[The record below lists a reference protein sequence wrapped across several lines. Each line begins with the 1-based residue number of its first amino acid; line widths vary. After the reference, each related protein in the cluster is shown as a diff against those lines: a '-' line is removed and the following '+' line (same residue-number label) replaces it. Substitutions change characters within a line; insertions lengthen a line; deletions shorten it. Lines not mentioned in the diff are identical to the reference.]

1 MTYREAIGAMASEA
15 DAELIARAH
24 HDRAAFGELY
34 RLYVNRIYLFCLTH
48 TGHHEQAEDLTS
60 QTFEHA
66 LRTIHR
72 YDDRGVPL
80 SRWLLRI
87 AASVVSDYW
96 RHHGRD
102 STMLVDES
110 MLDESGPPSPV
121 GGLERLVEHWERV
134 DRLHAHM
141 IAALSPDQQLIIQL
155 RFYEDRTLE
164 DVARLMRRNPAA
176 ARQFLH
182 RTIAALRVH
191 MAAEDGDTTEHGGSR
206 AAGDT

>member
-1 MTYREAIGAMASEA
+1 MATEA
-15 DAELIARAH
+15 DAELIARAR

-34 RLYVNRIYLFCLTH
+34 RLYANRIYLFCLTH

-60 QTFEHA
+60 QTFERA

-72 YDDRGVPL
+72 YDDRGTPF

-87 AASVVSDYW
+87 ATSALGDYG
-96 RHHGRD
+96 RHDGRE

-110 MLDESGPPSPV
+110 LLDEAGPRGSDSGLDP
-121 GGLERLVEHWERV
+121 LVEQWERA
-134 DRLHAHM
+134 DRLHAHIM
-141 IAALSPDQQLIIQL
+141 AALSPDQQLIIQL

-164 DVARLMRRNPAA
+164 DAARLMGRNPAA

-182 RTIAALRVH
+182 RAIAALRVH
-191 MAAEDGDTTEHGGSR
+191 MVAEDGDNTEHGESQ
-206 AAGDT
+206 AQGDA